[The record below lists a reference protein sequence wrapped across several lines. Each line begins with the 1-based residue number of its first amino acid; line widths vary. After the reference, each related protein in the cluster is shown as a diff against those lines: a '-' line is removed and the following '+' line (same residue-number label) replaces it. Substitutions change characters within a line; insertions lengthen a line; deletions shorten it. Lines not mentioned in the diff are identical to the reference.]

1 MLGLQSRSRS
11 SYQLASVTGQF
22 FRKVFGFFE
31 FFCYWLKSK
40 EIYSCKSKVK
50 WSLLKNIQRMLTE
63 PNCRPFEKREV
74 TKQLHLPMAIW
85 APIST
90 PLSWFHFLPGPLFT
104 APPPPDS
111 DLSQAWSVTAFCCPI
126 GPYWPFF
133 SKVHH
138 WYLRFSVLI
147 SKSGNMFSLVR
158 ARCSPCQSVIT
169 RGGK

>member
-1 MLGLQSRSRS
+1 MSGLQSRSCS

-22 FRKVFGFFE
+22 FKKVFGFFE

-74 TKQLHLPMAIW
+74 TKQLPLPMAIW
-85 APIST
+85 APISI

-104 APPPPDS
+104 APPAHRLWLVPGLVLLPHWSLLTFLLQSPP
-111 DLSQAWSVTAFCCPI
+111 LIPQI
-126 GPYWPFF
+126 F
-133 SKVHH
+133 SSNFQKREYV
-138 WYLRFSVLI
+138 
-147 SKSGNMFSLVR
+147 
-158 ARCSPCQSVIT
+158 
-169 RGGK
+169 